1 MHSPETRPSLIV
13 RLGGAEDQSAW
24 WAFVEAYEPFLK
36 HLVAR
41 QGTPP
46 SHVADVTQQVLIA
59 IARSVNGFRDDGR
72 DASFRRWVH
81 RVSRNTVIKYMA
93 RQRRQISGQG
103 GTDALLQ
110 LDQQPAV
117 EDPVLDNQYQHEMIV
132 WAASKVQS
140 EFSASS
146 WTAFWG
152 TMIEG
157 RSVAALAEELSV
169 SPGSIYMSR
178 TRILRRIRLLIDEVM
193 K

>member
-13 RLGGAEDQSAW
+13 RLGEPGDQSAW
-24 WAFVEAYEPFLK
+24 WAFVEIYEPFLK

-59 IARSVNGFRDDGR
+59 IARSVDGFHDDGA

-81 RVSRNTVIKYMA
+81 RVSRNVVIKYMA
-93 RQRRQISGQG
+93 RQRKQITGGG

-117 EDPVLDNQYQHEMIV
+117 DDPILEHQYQHELIV
-132 WAASKVQS
+132 WAAGKVQS
-140 EFSASS
+140 EFAASS
-146 WTAFWG
+146 WHAFWA
-152 TMIEG
+152 TMIDG
-157 RSVAALAEELSV
+157 RDVADVAIELNV
-169 SPGSIYMSR
+169 SAGSIYMSR
-178 TRILRRIRLLIDEVM
+178 SRILRRIRVIIDEVM
-193 K
+193 Q